1 MRYNN
6 EKQFYGDE
14 EYYLYT
20 FDILTIPF
28 KIQKKSSS

>member
-14 EYYLYT
+14 EYYLHT
-20 FDILTIPF
+20 FDILMKPF
-28 KIQKKSSS
+28 KIQKKSLS